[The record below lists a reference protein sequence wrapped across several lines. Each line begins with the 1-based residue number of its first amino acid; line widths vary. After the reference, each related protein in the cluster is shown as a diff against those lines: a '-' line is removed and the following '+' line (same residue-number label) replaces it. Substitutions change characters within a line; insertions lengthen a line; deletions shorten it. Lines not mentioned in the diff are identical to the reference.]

1 MVMEES
7 KVTKMTTLSYEA
19 SGLNYIDWCKSV
31 MNEHIKDKTLTRKVG
46 KYTRA
51 SKTHGKTIVCPE
63 CNKVATVFHFAW
75 SALGCQHCGTM
86 VDKYEWKLL

>member
-1 MVMEES
+1 MKTPYQEWTEEVLNTSIRVGSIKPRS
-7 KVTKMTTLSYEA
+7 KV
-19 SGLNYIDWCKSV
+19 
-31 MNEHIKDKTLTRKVG
+31 H

-86 VDKYEWKLL
+86 VDKYDWKLL

>member
-1 MVMEES
+1 
-7 KVTKMTTLSYEA
+7 MTTLSYEA

-51 SKTHGKTIVCPE
+51 SKTHGKTIVCPQ
-63 CNKVATVFHFAW
+63 CNKVAIVYHFSW

-86 VDKYEWKLL
+86 VDKYDWKLL

>member
-1 MVMEES
+1 
-7 KVTKMTTLSYEA
+7 MTSLSYQEWTEQL
-19 SGLNYIDWCKSV
+19 LND
-31 MNEHIKDKTLTRKVG
+31 HIKDKTLTCKVH

-63 CNKVATVFHFAW
+63 CNKVATVFHFSW
-75 SALGCQHCGTM
+75 SALGCQSCGSM

>member
-1 MVMEES
+1 
-7 KVTKMTTLSYEA
+7 MTTLSYEA

-63 CNKVATVFHFAW
+63 CNHVAIVYHFSW
-75 SALGCQHCGTM
+75 SALGCQHCGSM

>member
-1 MVMEES
+1 MKTPYQEWTEQ
-7 KVTKMTTLSYEA
+7 L
-19 SGLNYIDWCKSV
+19 LND
-31 MNEHIKDKTLTRKVG
+31 HIKDKTLTEKVG

-63 CNKVATVFHFAW
+63 CNKVAIVYHFSW
-75 SALGCQHCGTM
+75 SALGCQHCGSM